1 MTADRDLI
9 RRLRDALDTA
19 AGRYSMIAPDIDP
32 DDPSDD
38 DDDDPLREE
47 IQEIDAAIAE
57 ADAYLASTFVPA
69 IDE

>member
-1 MTADRDLI
+1 MTADE
-9 RRLRDALDTA
+9 
-19 AGRYSMIAPDIDP
+19 
-32 DDPSDD
+32 PSD

-47 IQEIDAAIAE
+47 IQEIDAAIAA